1 MPPALTRRLAQRWIA
16 ASTGCDASLQPAEPP
31 RRLT

>member
-16 ASTGCDASLQPAEPP
+16 AGTGCDASLQPTEPP
-31 RRLT
+31 RRTT